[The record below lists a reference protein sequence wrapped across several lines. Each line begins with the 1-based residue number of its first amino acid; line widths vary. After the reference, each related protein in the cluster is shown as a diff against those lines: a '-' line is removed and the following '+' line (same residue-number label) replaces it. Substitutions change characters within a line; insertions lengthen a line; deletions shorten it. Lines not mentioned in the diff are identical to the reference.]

1 MKIMIMASI
10 FEQYNNT
17 LNTKLNTHSLTVPLF
32 ECVSVFVVFVSDSH
46 TTYAYTNIHI
56 FHHMY
61 MRVYECVVAL
71 WRCGAVCKCV
81 FVDVL
86 ILTTTKSSLLRTS
99 KISRKRERKK
109 RCSSSTMKKKK
120 KRFNSKPSN
129 IFIQFLHKQWTMDLM
144 G

>member
-71 WRCGAVCKCV
+71 WCCV
-81 FVDVL
+81 QMCVRWRFDFDNNEVF
-86 ILTTTKSSLLRTS
+86 TS
-99 KISRKRERKK
+99 QNKQNIKKERKK
-109 RCSSSTMKKKK
+109 EKMFVKHNEEEKETV
-120 KRFNSKPSN
+120 
-129 IFIQFLHKQWTMDLM
+129 
-144 G
+144 